1 MAWNDLLAYEL
12 SLRDGQVL
20 RTLHDVVDVFASEDF
35 NDLAHAPALKSAVE
49 PVLRAAESGHPDDL
63 KAATD
68 QVATVLR
75 IWRMMA

>member
-1 MAWNDLLAYEL
+1 
-12 SLRDGQVL
+12 
-20 RTLHDVVDVFASEDF
+20 VDIFVAEDF
-35 NDLAHAPALKSAVE
+35 NDLAHAPALKSALE

-68 QVATVLR
+68 RVATVLR